1 MNLNNTIEIYKKV
14 SEKRNFEEIE
24 NIENKILENG
34 EIQFSKII
42 EIPYKHNFHL
52 EIVMSADKTIS
63 ITEFLYQALYK
74 LEYQPI
80 EEFPLFN
87 VEDYKFNNMIEELS
101 TVEAKEF
108 LINQI
113 SSNNSLSI
121 NKLKEKDELTFI
133 IENKSNYI
141 FVSEIYWK
149 S

>member
-1 MNLNNTIEIYKKV
+1 MNLQNMIELYKKL
-14 SEKRNFEEIE
+14 SEKRSFEKIKH
-24 NIENKILENG
+24 IENKIKKKG

-42 EIPYKHNFHL
+42 EIPYEGNFHL
-52 EIVMSADKTIS
+52 DIIMSADKTIS
-63 ITEFLYQALYK
+63 ITEFLYQAIYK
-74 LEYQPI
+74 LEYQPM

-87 VEDYKFNNMIEELS
+87 VEDYKFSNMIEELY

-108 LINQI
+108 LINKV
-113 SSNNSLSI
+113 SSNNIISI

-133 IENKSNYI
+133 LENKSNYI

>member
-1 MNLNNTIEIYKKV
+1 MNLKNTIELYKKL
-14 SEKRNFEEIE
+14 SEKRNLKKIKH
-24 NIENKILENG
+24 IENKIKEKG

-42 EIPYKHNFHL
+42 EIPYEGNFHL
-52 EIVMSADKTIS
+52 DIIMSADKTIS
-63 ITEFLYQALYK
+63 ITEFLYQAIYK
-74 LEYQPI
+74 LEYQPM

-87 VEDYKFNNMIEELS
+87 VEDYKFNNMIEELY

-108 LINQI
+108 LINKVP
-113 SSNNSLSI
+113 SNNIISI

-133 IENKSNYI
+133 LENKSNYI